1 MVSSSSTSTPSSRS
15 NSKVIIF
22 DWDDTICPSTF
33 VDQCQI
39 QRFTDFPLHFQNL
52 MNEIG
57 RVAEQCLA
65 AAAQYGEVI
74 IITNSDDGWVRF
86 SAERYVPSLLPILP
100 KYRVVSARTAYEQF
114 YPGQP
119 LCWKAAAF
127 AHEVNEFYSQIE
139 KEMQIEMSHNKNMDM
154 DDIEQPLSP
163 MISTDDSSDDS
174 EMIMHRRDSSK
185 KSLSSHR
192 LPRSSKRKHSNTHSV
207 SAATQ
212 AYITSQIKREVI
224 SFGDSMEERTAVK
237 IVSTQLTALPK
248 SVMFLTS
255 PSPEQLIGQLVMLTG
270 HMKYICDYT
279 SDLDLEISPHQAE
292 KMAESVLNER
302 SRSPSY
308 GHMPTASKSQVDAGG
323 NPNIHDGRT
332 MPRMRAAAGSN
343 HDDAFSL

>member
-1 MVSSSSTSTPSSRS
+1 
-15 NSKVIIF
+15 
-22 DWDDTICPSTF
+22 
-33 VDQCQI
+33 
-39 QRFTDFPLHFQNL
+39 

-74 IITNSDDGWVRF
+74 IITNSDDGWVKF

-139 KEMQIEMSHNKNMDM
+139 KEMQIEISCNKNIDMDNM
-154 DDIEQPLSP
+154 DDIEQPLAP

-174 EMIMHRRDSSK
+174 EMMMHRRDSSK

-192 LPRSSKRKHSNTHSV
+192 SPRSKRKSNNTNSV
-207 SAATQ
+207 SAPTQ

-237 IVSTQLTALPK
+237 IVSTQLKALPK
-248 SVMFLTS
+248 SVMFLSS

-270 HMKYICDYT
+270 HMKYICDYS

-292 KMAESVLNER
+292 KMAESVLNKR

-308 GHMPTASKSQVDAGG
+308 GRMPTTSKSQGDGG
-323 NPNIHDGRT
+323 HPNIHDSRT
-332 MPRMRAAAGSN
+332 MPRMRAAAGSH

>member
-1 MVSSSSTSTPSSRS
+1 MTDM
-15 NSKVIIF
+15 NNNKNKVIIF

-74 IITNSDDGWVRF
+74 IITNSDDGWVKF